1 MSTQET
7 EQVVGAYVAALV
19 GGGDFAGFFADDV
32 VWTTMETGDQVRGR
46 DEVAAFITSLHSE
59 IFDARPELGN
69 VGYGDGF
76 AVLEAVFVGVH
87 IGEFAGLPA
96 TKAEVRLPYCV
107 GYDVHGGLITAL
119 RAYFP
124 VMALRQQLA
133 DAAA

>member
-1 MSTQET
+1 
-7 EQVVGAYVAALV
+7 V
-19 GGGDFAGFFADDV
+19 GGGDFAAFFAEDV

-107 GYDVHGGLITAL
+107 GYDVHDGLITAL

-124 VMALRQQLA
+124 VTELRRQLA
-133 DAAA
+133 ESA